1 MVIGILRTI
10 ELEPGDELIAV
21 NWHISRTRNFKEI
34 VARSENDTVNLRVIV
49 FSDITPRYGEEWYG
63 RAMIRTKQRG
73 WNKWISV
80 DIITLNREDSL
91 NNITALPS
99 PVSTPNLITTKF
111 SSLKERV
118 PKDDILHTNHPLT
131 NFHLNVE
138 NSFKVI
144 GEAKLVATSYWIED
158 INDQVVWK
166 RIYDTKNLTSVKF
179 NGFIL
184 DREKIYR
191 ARAVFHTNTQDVS
204 DPASYRFKTIGD
216 YNYALRV
223 FLENQFF
230 NKLNHP
236 GNDEEGN
243 PLPHPLDAG
252 FDFTL
257 PYEPGVTD
265 RWIEIHKIENG
276 DMSEVFKLHL
286 QDGNRD
292 VNIAPGVLEK
302 NSEYLIFFKT
312 KEDDP
317 LDTIVLNT
325 YEYKYEEVLPEGE
338 ADTPDFDV
346 SNPVPDTPIKLW
358 SKQVAEVGEE
368 VHIVATGTYKL
379 VNFTFVP
386 NSVTVV
392 DKTMHKVTIRLNKME
407 DIRVI
412 ASGMGIPEVSKTI
425 KVVAKQEIVDT
436 PQVDAG
442 SGGPTDVTYH
452 PDKNTYNPGDRAVVV
467 GPFGSQGVFLD
478 PETGGKVTEI
488 APGVYEVVFG
498 DNLGQVSISVLPGF
512 NRDKTIEIVAKQEV
526 SVTPQEPTDRPITYV
541 PSKDTYDYN
550 DKIIV
555 TGPVGT
561 TGIELEPA
569 SHLADVVE
577 IGDGVFEITIKHPT
591 DLTPVFKP
599 SNKKGDVIK
608 TTKDDDLYLDLL
620 HINLGDFLYKYCTD
634 FDYARRKTG
643 YVLSGSEDMFT
654 EQTFLNKIKEV
665 NFYSHHITSV
675 DTLTPL
681 SLPMAWGCL
690 INNAFIPFFD
700 KEYFKEN
707 VVREDGVV
715 DWYMEDM
722 KDPTIKAKYR
732 LVDPDKHW
740 DKIKELNTKMVRDRD
755 QTYADNFLNND
766 RWGLLDIKGLKTNKR
781 TASLKNAK
789 EYLSK
794 LARSTMGMS
803 YVPNCKF
810 VLEEKFAREHP
821 QTYYEILNYVDINE
835 QGGFSLIDPKTKHPA
850 PYRKLVELV
859 TASDG
864 NYRNGAFQPGGNY
877 SNGVIHEYLK
887 FISTQLVAYHAVS
900 GFYHNGVVKNISDIA
915 GPYSFIQAATWI
927 RYYGI
932 NSPTIRNSSDMN
944 SFIDSAPIT
953 SGDGF
958 PLLWRFLPK
967 QFEPPKIPGEEEE
980 EEIFTQDQIVDR
992 RPVINIED
1000 LEPLPPEEE
1009 VEEEQPPKELTEA
1022 EINNILDYDLHQLF
1036 NWALASEENT
1046 EEFINF
1052 YYEGATGHFLS
1063 YATAEQQWCSKI
1075 QDYTDIEK
1083 RIWMIYNSGM
1093 YVSYLM
1099 YSKKYRNT
1107 LNPSTRSGFTLAVS
1121 DPQVLGE
1128 NLKEFMKG
1136 AVRGQFDQ
1144 EDLLEPLK
1152 SMSTGQE
1159 PGPEVGAIIEKE
1171 NGVLTSKYQEDGCT
1185 IVNARDG
1192 AGFFAV
1198 FWRYHLASLIKSN
1211 CDSDRLTLMLFGQ
1224 QDHTG
1229 ATRPAA
1235 KCPIKAETFKDY
1247 TLATYSGSTSGSNTG
1262 SSAGTATP
1270 SKPVEVPRY
1279 EPVEENWPLYINPY
1293 KLNIVNQFS
1302 RLIARPEETL
1312 EIAKTFVNQ
1321 ATGNNERFA
1330 FTDFEGMISSAF
1342 FNYGPYVKKHKN
1354 LKTSEE
1360 DLNAAYL
1367 FTISEM
1373 IFKMVFYRDNF
1384 TKNVTADTVEGYF
1397 KWNVVN
1403 NFLKAMKSYA
1413 GKYAWAESGYHE
1425 HMKKAYIYSISQ
1437 FDYSNSWTGDG
1448 GASGH
1453 NHSKFFDMLKFLYG
1467 NENVEPYLTT
1477 NPSNGNMALEEE
1489 GWTKS
1494 YLHPTKGGIAIM
1506 MKNIDD
1512 IEELFTLDKTYFT
1525 NLAIASAIESNYS
1538 EEFKQKYKDYD
1549 LRYRHQVFYQ
1559 QRTAKK
1565 YYSWILP
1572 MYYAILQAW
1581 KSINMY
1587 RASKGQ
1593 VQIPELKLTKAVVAQ
1608 ALLQSRDSVD
1618 NPELIYIPKLD
1629 LIKPRVDSLDKEI
1642 YPD

>member
-452 PDKNTYNPGDRAVVV
+452 PDKNTYNPGDRVVVV

-498 DNLGQVSISVLPGF
+498 DKLGQVSISVLPGF

-599 SNKKGDVIK
+599 SNKKGDTIK

-665 NFYSHHITSV
+665 NFYSHQITNV

-715 DWYMEDM
+715 DWYMEYE

-766 RWGLLDIKGLKTNKR
+766 RWGLLDIKGLKTNQR

-803 YVPNCKF
+803 YVPSCKF
-810 VLEEKFAREHP
+810 ALEEKFAREHP
-821 QTYYEILNYVDINE
+821 QAYYEILNYIDIDE
-835 QGGFSLIDPKTKHPA
+835 QGGYRLIDPKTKHPK
-850 PYRKLVELV
+850 PYIKLVELV

-877 SNGVIHEYLK
+877 NNGVIHEYLK

-915 GPYSFIQAATWI
+915 GPYSFIQAAAWI
-927 RYYGI
+927 RYYGS
-932 NSPTIRNSSDMN
+932 NSPTIQNSSDMN
-944 SFIDSAPIT
+944 RFMDSVPIT
-953 SGDGF
+953 SGNGF
-958 PLLWRFLPK
+958 SLLWRFLPK

-1052 YYEGATGHFLS
+1052 YYEGATGHFLP

-1083 RIWMIYNSGM
+1083 RIWMIYNCGM

-1152 SMSTGQE
+1152 SMSTGQQ

-1247 TLATYSGSTSGSNTG
+1247 TLAPYSGSTSGSNTG
-1262 SSAGTATP
+1262 SGAGTATP

-1330 FTDFEGMISSAF
+1330 FTDFEGMMSSAF

-1477 NPSNGNMALEEE
+1477 NPNNGNMALKEE

-1494 YLHPTKGGIAIM
+1494 YMHPTKGGIAIM

-1525 NLAIASAIESNYS
+1525 NLAIASAVESNYS

-1608 ALLQSRDSVD
+1608 ALLQSRDGVD